1 MNDLILA
8 VEMLRI
14 LKTPFGVAVNRADVG
29 DDRTD
34 EYCNKENIP
43 ILLKIPMDRELA
55 VSYSNGIPLVA
66 AKPEWKAKFV
76 ELFEDIKRTVQE

>member
-1 MNDLILA
+1 MLA

-14 LKTPFGVAVNRADVG
+14 LKLPFGVAVNRSDVG

-55 VSYSNGIPLVA
+55 VSYSNGMPLVA
-66 AKPEWKAKFV
+66 TKPEWKAKFV
-76 ELFEDIKRTVQE
+76 ELFEDIKRVV